1 MAMPVGY
8 MRMLGVLCCALAFLG
23 PVQAQLPKALGSW
36 NIVNV
41 RYALSGPWSLFG
53 EAQLRSLKFYDH
65 FHYHEVK
72 GGLTYRAY
80 PNLRISLAVGK
91 YDTYRVGGDFVT
103 PKNNSEIRLWPQVSL
118 TQSAGDLAI
127 EHRYRAEL
135 RFTSNGYRNRFR
147 YRLGLL
153 YPLLGE
159 REGAQSLHIGI
170 GNELFLTD
178 KAPYF
183 ERNRFNASLT
193 YRLSPTLSAMAGYL
207 RQFDY
212 NLNDEI
218 GHSFLQLGWYLE
230 LAGKASKPASGFRED
245 N

>member
-1 MAMPVGY
+1 MGGAV
-8 MRMLGVLCCALAFLG
+8 VFALAFLG
-23 PVQAQLPKALGSW
+23 VVRAQSPRELGSW
-36 NIVNV
+36 NILNV
-41 RYALSGPWSLFG
+41 RYALEGPWSLFG
-53 EAQLRSLKFYDH
+53 EAQLRSLRFYDH
-65 FHYHEVK
+65 FHYHEIKAGV
-72 GGLTYRAY
+72 TYRAY
-80 PNLRISLAVGK
+80 PNLRLSLAVGK
-91 YDTYRVGGDFVT
+91 YDTYRAGGDFVT
-103 PKNNSEIRLWPQVSL
+103 PKNNSEIRVWPQVSL

-153 YPLLGE
+153 YPLLKE
-159 REGAQSLHIGI
+159 REGAQSLQIGI
-170 GNELFLTD
+170 GNELFLTN

-193 YRLSPTLSAMAGYL
+193 YRFSPGLSAMAGYL

-212 NLNDEI
+212 RINDET

-230 LAGKASKPASGFRED
+230 WAGKAAKQAPGFRED